1 MEVSDVRV
9 RLVNDAKD
17 RLKAV
22 CSVTLDEEFVVRDV
36 KVVEGTSG
44 LFVAMPSRKLSAPC
58 AKCRSQNH
66 LRARFCNECGAKLP
80 VATIPTDNN
89 GREKAHRD
97 IAHPITSDFRQKI
110 QESVLEA
117 YRETCDELEEKFESE
132 SESLADA
139 APRSESPADATSRS
153 ESPADATS
161 RPESRPESE
170 TEDKTSD
177 ERESQEVEPATS
189 AYDSLIADLKGGT
202 PRSDDDR
209 GNRKEPLETRD
220 RGDRGRRRGR
230 GPRDDRDRSPR
241 REPAETTPSVA
252 KQEARPQEVAPSSPE
267 RVEEPQENASA
278 FGAGIVGAPEVNVPA
293 KEKQNLSDTPKDAD
307 VDKPVEA
314 PIRAD
319 VPDEDV
325 AFGAGLQ

>member
-1 MEVSDVRV
+1 MEISDVRV
-9 RLVNDAKD
+9 RLVNDTKD

-36 KVVEGTSG
+36 KVVDGTSG

-97 IAHPITSDFRQKI
+97 IAHPITADFRQKI

-132 SESLADA
+132 SPSDA
-139 APRSESPADATSRS
+139 EPRS
-153 ESPADATS
+153 
-161 RPESRPESE
+161 ESRPESE

-177 ERESQEVEPATS
+177 ERESREVES
-189 AYDSLIADLKGGT
+189 APSGYDSLIADLKGGA

-209 GNRKEPLETRD
+209 GNRKEPSESRD
-220 RGDRGRRRGR
+220 RDDRGRRRGR

-241 REPAETTPSVA
+241 REPAETVASVA
-252 KQEARPQEVAPSSPE
+252 RQEPRPQEVAASSPE
-267 RVEEPQENASA
+267 PVEESQDNTSA

-293 KEKQNLSDTPKDAD
+293 KENRDVSDAPKDAD
-307 VDKPVEA
+307 EQVEA

-319 VPDEDV
+319 APDEDT
-325 AFGAGLQ
+325 AFGAGLL